1 VDGEVFPLHCAHS
14 STVAERCPSVCRTV
28 AGNVPPVMIADMTDN
43 DLSPE
48 QLEQLA
54 RSVVMSGVLGGP

>member
-1 VDGEVFPLHCAHS
+1 
-14 STVAERCPSVCRTV
+14 V